1 MLFRTVS
8 FTIHA
13 CCSDSAS
20 VPLLSND
27 PSRLDSIPT
36 RDSRKEDLP
45 QPVSPITAT
54 KLPFLMCSEM
64 ASRQGVA
71 SPQEKDAL
79 WSVMAFV
86 FSSFFSFSELSFPE
100 LSFSDCSPCSHDCSH
115 SFSDCSPCS
124 PFSPRSESSSNP
136 RKLEIRFIDELP
148 LNTHTLPH
156 FINAIDE
163 IHHGE

>member
-54 KLPFLMCSEM
+54 KLPFLMCSETS
-64 ASRQGVA
+64 SRQGVA

-86 FSSFFSFSELSFPE
+86 FSSFFLSCSGFSFPD
-100 LSFSDCSPCSHDCSH
+100 FSDCSL
-115 SFSDCSPCS
+115 CS

-136 RKLEIRFIDELP
+136 RKLEMRFIDELP
-148 LNTHTLPH
+148 LNSPTLPH

-163 IHHGE
+163 MHHGE

>member
-27 PSRLDSIPT
+27 PSRLDSIPA

-54 KLPFLMCSEM
+54 KLPFLMCSETS
-64 ASRQGVA
+64 SRQGVA

-86 FSSFFSFSELSFPE
+86 FSSFFSFCSGFSF
-100 LSFSDCSPCSHDCSH
+100 FNCSLCSHDCSP
-115 SFSDCSPCS
+115 SFSDFSDCS

-136 RKLEIRFIDELP
+136 RKLEMRFIDELP
-148 LNTHTLPH
+148 LNSPTLPH

-163 IHHGE
+163 MHHGE